1 MISYT
6 GMNATLLTAATLIAL
21 AAPAAGAECVRVHGA
36 PDGALTVHAAPS
48 HHAGVRRWAYEGD
61 RLTVYEA
68 TAEWS
73 RVRRGWVDS
82 RYITDCQHWE
92 LEKKQAK

>member
-1 MISYT
+1 
-6 GMNATLLTAATLIAL
+6 
-21 AAPAAGAECVRVHGA
+21 
-36 PDGALTVHAAPS
+36 
-48 HHAGVRRWAYEGD
+48 
-61 RLTVYEA
+61 VYEA

-92 LEKKQAK
+92 LEKRQAK